1 VFFLTS
7 VHNQEQMLVR
17 IRNTNYFACSKF
29 ANILCLIFT
38 VDITRVSMHLIHTV
52 FIFYYLLFM
61 YNSIDP
67 ARSNNLWDVELTIN
81 QYVEHLKWTWMSPW
95 QKNKTNTMGVFTL
108 ACQVDCY
115 HCLGLLWL

>member
-1 VFFLTS
+1 
-7 VHNQEQMLVR
+7 
-17 IRNTNYFACSKF
+17 
-29 ANILCLIFT
+29 
-38 VDITRVSMHLIHTV
+38 MHLIHTV